1 MPSPKTA
8 ALNLL
13 SHGKYDIYQP
23 SVMVADNKKLFRQ
36 ILDAFLRRYES
47 CCLRSLNSPRREEPQ
62 RLQHE

>member
-36 ILDAFLRRYES
+36 ILDAFLRRYEFV
-47 CCLRSLNSPRREEPQ
+47 LPEVFEQPANRGAAALAA
-62 RLQHE
+62 